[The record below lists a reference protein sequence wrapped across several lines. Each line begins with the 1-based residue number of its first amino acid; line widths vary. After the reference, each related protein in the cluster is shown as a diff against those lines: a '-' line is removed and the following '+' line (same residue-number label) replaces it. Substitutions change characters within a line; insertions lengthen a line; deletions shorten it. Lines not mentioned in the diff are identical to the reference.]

1 MSALSS
7 VVVEPGIL
15 APVQLAVLFQFP
27 LAFAFHE
34 SLAANV
40 DDATASVRGRKAKV
54 LECLG
59 FM

>member
-1 MSALSS
+1 
-7 VVVEPGIL
+7 
-15 APVQLAVLFQFP
+15 LFQFP